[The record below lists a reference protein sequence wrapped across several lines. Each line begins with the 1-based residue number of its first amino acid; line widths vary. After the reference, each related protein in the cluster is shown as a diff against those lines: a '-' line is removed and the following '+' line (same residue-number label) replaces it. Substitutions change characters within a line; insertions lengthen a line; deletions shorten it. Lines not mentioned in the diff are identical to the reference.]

1 MTVDRK
7 MFTDRFD
14 KRKAHLLL
22 TNASHTTYFYSC
34 ITKNLTLFVV
44 CNWFEFFPIQYVLM
58 LVTVYIT
65 NKYELETFRLGIS
78 FRVGMR
84 FEIMLV
90 VCQVFNPSCIL
101 SWQAKKT
108 EKLSPNPYT
117 DKTCPMNCSVEKS
130 LSFWKRK
137 YSFYC
142 FMLIRHII

>member
-58 LVTVYIT
+58 LVTMYIT

-101 SWQAKKT
+101 SWQAKKRNLAQT
-108 EKLSPNPYT
+108 LTQIKLVLWIAVLKNRCHFGKGSIVST
-117 DKTCPMNCSVEKS
+117 VLC
-130 LSFWKRK
+130 
-137 YSFYC
+137 
-142 FMLIRHII
+142 